1 MENTNDTNPPANKDL
16 SDFKELQE
24 REHYIQGEDT
34 NTQIRVTRKHCC
46 SMSNR
51 LKVITCALVTLVL
64 LIAGGVFG
72 GFYVYLKGPAFMGL
86 VPDSYG
92 IHSYHAILK
101 ENIDLVA
108 EKKNAEWLWSSHSIL
123 VAIVE
128 DDPKFLLK
136 NDGWAWK
143 RFQEIATTA
152 RLRGFVQVVND
163 GEHPNLQQWYMQD
176 QLTQSESDP
185 EDGVAGN

>member
-1 MENTNDTNPPANKDL
+1 MTELELAQRRCQNEIGSETNSLAKDTQRL
-16 SDFKELQE
+16 
-24 REHYIQGEDT
+24 
-34 NTQIRVTRKHCC
+34 CC

-72 GFYVYLKGPAFMGL
+72 GFYVYLKGPSFMGL

-92 IHSYHAILK
+92 VNSYHAINK
-101 ENIDLVA
+101 ENIELVA
-108 EKKNAEWLWSSHSIL
+108 EKKKTEWLWSSHSIL

-128 DDPKFLLK
+128 DDPKFLLR

-143 RFQEIATTA
+143 IFQEQATTA
-152 RLRGFVQVVND
+152 RLNGFIQVVHD
-163 GEHPNLQQWYMQD
+163 GEHPNLEAWYNRIEKELTEVE
-176 QLTQSESDP
+176 QLRHQNMMMANMLSRGQSVWE
-185 EDGVAGN
+185 